1 MQKKRTQAQPKKG
14 EKINKK
20 ADAKVVKN
28 DQTVA
33 SNSNLMALIIMFI
46 DPER

>member
-28 DQTVA
+28 DKTQK
-33 SNSNLMALIIMFI
+33 
-46 DPER
+46 